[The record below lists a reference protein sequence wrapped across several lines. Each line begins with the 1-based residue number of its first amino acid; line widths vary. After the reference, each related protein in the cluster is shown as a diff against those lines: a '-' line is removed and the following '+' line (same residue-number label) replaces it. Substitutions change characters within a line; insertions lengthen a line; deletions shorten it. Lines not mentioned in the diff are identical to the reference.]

1 VGFGIITGK
10 LRPFAKNAQGVPVM
24 AANYHTRS
32 NEPSTSQAILL
43 TTFLICLLVCGAAR
57 SDDASLRD
65 AWLQAPKPEA
75 ANWDRKAALE
85 RLLASVKLEGMTRAK
100 VLGIL
105 GQPGYSQE
113 DYPGPTT
120 FDVYLLSAANRQS
133 YRINYDSGKKVVS
146 DGIEGAPCTC
156 HVCATDAPLIS
167 AAVLDKSG
175 LLRAPSWQNPHTM
188 SAVENILGGPGRVLL
203 SHSMAGQRAWLN
215 YTETWRMGGAPH
227 EFLAVGGHVGVTDA
241 PRDAISN
248 QRAEEWDL
256 ITFMPGCLAK

>member
-1 VGFGIITGK
+1 
-10 LRPFAKNAQGVPVM
+10 M
-24 AANYHTRS
+24 AARYHTRNNVPFS
-32 NEPSTSQAILL
+32 SQAILL

-65 AWLQAPKPEA
+65 AWLQAPKPGA

-120 FDVYLLSAANRQS
+120 FDLYLLSAANHQS
-133 YRINYDSGKKVVS
+133 YRIDYDSGNKVVS

-156 HVCATDAPLIS
+156 YACPADAPLLS

-175 LLRAPSWQNPHTM
+175 LPRTSSWQNPHTM
-188 SAVENILGGPGRVLL
+188 SAVEKILGRAGQVKL

-215 YTETWRMGGAPH
+215 YTETWRMGGATH
-227 EFLAVGGHVGVTDA
+227 QFLAVGGHVGVTDA
-241 PRDAISN
+241 PRDAIGN